1 MLHCFR
7 RLNGYE
13 KVCRM
18 AEVPVFRTIREQIAD
33 RIRADVISGRLA
45 EGTSLRE
52 QTLAQQYGVSRA
64 PIRDALLQLTQEGLL
79 VAKPN
84 CGVRVGSASNEEIQ
98 PLVIELRRKIEVFA
112 LRKVFSELTEAD
124 VDRLDETVQQ
134 LRTAC
139 ENEDLAEVVHH
150 DMALHRYILEA
161 TGNADLLAIWLP
173 IVSRMFLHYS
183 RHRNMMESY
192 SEHAAIVDAIRQRDR
207 KAAIEALTDNIQ

>member
-1 MLHCFR
+1 MSHT
-7 RLNGYE
+7 
-13 KVCRM
+13 
-18 AEVPVFRTIREQIAD
+18 PVFRTIREQIAD

-52 QTLAQQYGVSRA
+52 QALAKQYGVSRA

-79 VAKPN
+79 EAKPN
-84 CGVRVGSASNEEIQ
+84 CGVRVGSASGEEIQ
-98 PLVIELRRKIEVFA
+98 PLVVELRRKIEVFA
-112 LRKVFSELTEAD
+112 LRKVFSKLTESD
-124 VDRLDETVQQ
+124 IERLDETVKR
-134 LRTAC
+134 LKLAC
-139 ENEDLAEVVHH
+139 ESEDLAGVVQQ

-192 SEHAAIVDAIRQRDR
+192 QEHAAIVEAIRRKDR
-207 KAAIEALTDNIQ
+207 KAAIEALTANIQ

>member
-1 MLHCFR
+1 MSHT
-7 RLNGYE
+7 
-13 KVCRM
+13 
-18 AEVPVFRTIREQIAD
+18 PVFRTIREQIVD

-52 QTLAQQYGVSRA
+52 QALATQYGVSRV

-84 CGVRVGSASNEEIQ
+84 CGVRVGSPAGEEIQ
-98 PLVIELRRKIEVFA
+98 PLVVELRRKIEVFA
-112 LRKVFSELTEAD
+112 LRKVFSKLADAD
-124 VDRLDETVQQ
+124 VERLHDTVQR
-134 LRTAC
+134 LKVAC
-139 ENEDLAEVVHH
+139 ENEDLAEVVQQ

-161 TGNADLLAIWLP
+161 TGNTDLLAIWLP

-192 SEHAAIVDAIRQRDR
+192 REHAAIVDAVRKKDR
-207 KAAIEALTDNIQ
+207 RAAIEALTANIQ

>member
-1 MLHCFR
+1 
-7 RLNGYE
+7 
-13 KVCRM
+13 M
-18 AEVPVFRTIREQIAD
+18 ADVPVFRTVREQGVD
-33 RIRADVISGRLA
+33 RIRVDVISGRLA

-52 QTLAQQYGVSRA
+52 QALAKQYGVSRA

-84 CGVRVGSASNEEIQ
+84 CGVRVGSASSDEIQ
-98 PLVIELRRKIEVFA
+98 PLVVELRRKIEVFA
-112 LRKVFSELTEAD
+112 LRKVFAKLTD
-124 VDRLDETVQQ
+124 TDIDRLDDTVQR

-139 ENEDLAEVVHH
+139 ESEDLAEVVQH

-161 TGNADLLAIWLP
+161 PGNANLLAMWLP

-192 SEHAAIVDAIRQRDR
+192 RDHRRDAQAGQEGGSGGIDGKYPIGQGKK
-207 KAAIEALTDNIQ
+207 KAKAKP